1 MKGKEVGEVRCVF
14 LIEHFPDQVYYPSR
28 DDGWFGGSEVWW
40 LNLPPSV
47 GARAIAHSN
56 CRAET
61 DLVRENQF
69 EERLEKSKCVMWSK
83 CILFTVTD
91 WLNVPHALLC
101 PLNTQIFTF
110 LTKFNAGMLTAWHPA
125 KYICFCY
132 EYYIFSGWKRGKL
145 FCLIL
150 WDKKF

>member
-1 MKGKEVGEVRCVF
+1 MTPTVG
-14 LIEHFPDQVYYPSR
+14 SR
-28 DDGWFGGSEVWW
+28 SHA
-40 LNLPPSV
+40 P
-47 GARAIAHSN
+47 IAHNN
-56 CRAET
+56 CSAET

-69 EERLEKSKCVMWSK
+69 EERLEKSKCVMSSK

-110 LTKFNAGMLTAWHPA
+110 RTKFKAGTQLD
-125 KYICFCY
+125 
-132 EYYIFSGWKRGKL
+132 IFVLLLRILYFLRLEKGKL

-150 WDKKF
+150 

>member
-1 MKGKEVGEVRCVF
+1 MNYTNGKVDIN
-14 LIEHFPDQVYYPSR
+14 IEFPRPSR
-28 DDGWFGGSEVWW
+28 PDDGLSVRLVPWSRGWVTQTVGSRSHA
-40 LNLPPSV
+40 P
-47 GARAIAHSN
+47 IAHNN
-56 CRAET
+56 CSAET